1 MSYRDARET
10 ATMRSELSPQ
20 YKQSITNTQPVT
32 ECESGIL
39 YDPLACKETK

>member
-10 ATMRSELSPQ
+10 ATMRSELSPH
-20 YKQSITNTQPVT
+20 KQSITNTQLVT